1 MLDASTSQ
9 LLYGPIATFIMIVV
23 IGMIVC
29 FIYGLYRHLKMVEK
43 GFKLMASDI
52 ESWDTNG
59 YENEQDC
66 F

>member
-9 LLYGPIATFIMIVV
+9 LLFGLITTFIMMVV
-23 IGMIVC
+23 ISLIVC

-52 ESWDTNG
+52 ESWDTN
-59 YENEQDC
+59 
-66 F
+66 